1 MSVDFKSYLLYGH
14 KLGDA
19 KIDEKIKLI
28 LDEEVGSIGGI
39 DLDDLMDNWCFITED
54 EVYIATVIAK
64 AYPDEFVKV
73 LNLSKLLQKADC
85 KLQELY
91 TKIGGFDYL
100 GTSADKLILFS
111 DLGY

>member
-1 MSVDFKSYLLYGH
+1 MSVNFKSYLLYGH

-19 KIDEKIKLI
+19 KIDEKIRMI
-28 LDEEVGSIGGI
+28 LDEEVDSIGGI
-39 DLDDLMDNWCFITED
+39 DSDTLMDDWCFITED
-54 EVYIATVIAK
+54 EVYIAVPIAK

-73 LNLSKLLQKADC
+73 LNLSKSLEKADC

-100 GTSADKLILFS
+100 GASVDKLILFS

>member
-1 MSVDFKSYLLYGH
+1 MSVNFESYLLYGH

-19 KIDEKIKLI
+19 KIDGKIKLI
-28 LDEEVGSIGGI
+28 LDEEVSSIGGI

-73 LNLSKLLQKADC
+73 LNLSKTLEKADC

>member
-19 KIDEKIKLI
+19 KIDERIRMI

-39 DLDDLMDNWCFITED
+39 NLDDLMDDWCFITED

-73 LNLSKLLQKADC
+73 VNLSKALEKADC

-91 TKIGGFDYL
+91 TKIGDSDYFE
-100 GTSADKLILFS
+100 TSVDKLILFS

>member
-19 KIDEKIKLI
+19 KIDEKIEMI

-39 DLDDLMDNWCFITED
+39 NLDDLMNWCFITED
-54 EVYIATVIAK
+54 EVYIGTAIAK

-73 LNLSKLLQKADC
+73 VNLSKALEKADC

-91 TKIGGFDYL
+91 TKIGGSDYF
-100 GTSADKLILFS
+100 GTSVDKLILFS